1 MLIIMDTNLVDI
13 LIKQHNELRR
23 EIAVIKEESQKDAP
37 VFSALFA
44 GLEQFNKSLLGHL
57 SLEDNVFYPKLLEKL
72 ESQGLNTGDTR
83 KFIEEMKEIEKQIRG
98 FLGKYGS
105 SGQIEKNL
113 SSFKPDLNEMAV
125 VLLIRIYS
133 EENGVYLYWG

>member
-1 MLIIMDTNLVDI
+1 MDNNLVDI

-37 VFSALFA
+37 VFSALSV
-44 GLEQFNKSLLGHL
+44 GLEQFGKLLAGHL
-57 SLEDNVFYPKLLEKL
+57 NLENNVFYPKLLEKL
-72 ESQGLNTGDTR
+72 ESKGLNTADTR
-83 KFIEEMKEIEKQIRG
+83 KFIDEMKEIGKQING

-105 SGQIEKNL
+105 AEQIEKNFN
-113 SSFKPDLNEMAV
+113 SFKPDLNEMIA

-133 EENGVYLYWG
+133 EENGVYLYWE